1 MKNTRKHVVVFCA
14 QNREADMIDLEKL
27 NPILEGYKAYFPS
40 HWDDEKYKW
49 EAVKHFQDHWNI
61 DAENFGDMFKQAT
74 DKTFN
79 LLASGYAYPRGM
91 ITNFAKADD
100 EATRTMFRNLFDEEQ
115 DLAARVDAFQ
125 TASEELRAKYD
136 DGTWRNHYQ
145 NTNAIST
152 YLWLRYPDKYYIYKY
167 ELFRAAARELSSDYM
182 PKKNGSVE
190 TLIGGFKMYDEICE
204 AIKANSE
211 IVALFRNGITESCYP
226 DPELKT
232 ATIDVGFYLARFYLS
247 EQDAEKEENEW
258 FPKDYSPE
266 LSVENWVDLLND
278 SEVFTESSLKIV
290 KRMKDYGGAATCTQL
305 SIKYGDG
312 ANFYNTGSQS
322 LAKRIAKKTGCPV
335 MTRDTD
341 NSRWWPILYLGRDAD
356 KKDDGVYIWRL
367 RDELSEALD
376 KVDLSEIP
384 LYVDNSP
391 VIWKI
396 SHGSISESN
405 RTLFEDRKV
414 AVVHSTTKAMA
425 GSKVS
430 QGENF
435 MDSIKK
441 GDYFYLCYG
450 NSIRFLGQFT
460 SDKAVLN
467 PEMEDGWYER
477 DYRVIAKSK
486 DTSAYSGAHK
496 WWSPDFNST
505 CIKVEKDDQALF
517 ESEILQPYFD
527 MTLSKLFGDTD
538 PDMKYWWL
546 TANPKIWS
554 FADLKV
560 GEEQSYTLYNEN
572 GHKRRIFQN
581 FLDAKVGDIVIGYEA
596 NPVKRVVALAKIT
609 QANDGKSI
617 YFEKTEGLTS
627 PIEYLD
633 LKACPELEKMEFFV
647 QPNGSLFKL
656 TKGEF
661 DFIMDIIRD
670 DNPLKQADTSI
681 QKYTK
686 EDFLSKVYMTEE
698 RYDVLEALLRN
709 KKNLIL
715 QGAPG
720 VGKTFTAKKLAYA
733 MMGEVDDSR
742 IEMVQFHQN
751 YSYEDFIM
759 GYRPDCSDFKLND
772 GIFYR
777 FCQIAANHPDKD
789 YFFIIDEI
797 NRGNM
802 SKIFGELLMLIE
814 KDYRGTKATLAYSGM
829 PFSVP
834 ENLFIIG
841 MMNTADRSLA
851 MIDYALRRRFSFFE
865 MEPGFNS
872 EGFTNYQNSFAN
884 ETFNALIDQI
894 KALNKEIAEDKSLG
908 RGFQIGHSYFCGREE
923 AGCSEEWMHSVV
935 EFDILPMLGEYWF
948 DEPDKLSRWEKNL
961 RGVFDD

>member
-1 MKNTRKHVVVFCA
+1 
-14 QNREADMIDLEKL
+14 MIDLGKL

-49 EAVKHFQDHWNI
+49 EAIKQFQDHWDI

-100 EATRTMFRNLFDEEQ
+100 EATRTMFRNLFDESQ

-125 TASEELRAKYD
+125 TASEELRSKYD

-167 ELFRAAARELSSDYM
+167 ELFRAAAKELSSDYM
-182 PKKNGSVE
+182 PKRNGSVE
-190 TLIGGFKMYDEICE
+190 SLIGGNQMYDEICE
-204 AIKANSE
+204 AIKADPDIRGMIE
-211 IVALFRNGITESCYP
+211 AAMVPSCYP
-226 DPELKT
+226 DPEMKT
-232 ATIDVGFYLARFYLS
+232 VTIDVGFYLARYYLEERKS
-247 EQDAEKEENEW
+247 EQEEEEW
-258 FPKDYSPE
+258 FPKEYFPE
-266 LSVENWVDLLND
+266 LDADDWVELLSD
-278 SEVFTESSLKIV
+278 SSVFTTSSLQIM
-290 KRMKDYGGAATCTQL
+290 KRMKDYGGQATCTQL
-305 SIKYGDG
+305 SVKYGESK
-312 ANFYNTGSQS
+312 NFYNSGSSS
-322 LAKRIAKKTGCPV
+322 LAKRVAEKTGCEVPPD
-335 MTRDTD
+335 RDSG
-341 NSRWWPILYLGRDAD
+341 NARWWPILYVGKYAG
-356 KKDDGVYIWRL
+356 KDEEGSYIWRL
-367 RDELSEALD
+367 RDELSEALG
-376 KVDLSEIP
+376 KVDLSGID
-384 LYVDNSP
+384 LYA
-391 VIWKI
+391 K
-396 SHGSISESN
+396 E
-405 RTLFEDRKV
+405 E
-414 AVVHSTTKAMA
+414 AA
-425 GSKVS
+425 
-430 QGENF
+430 
-435 MDSIKK
+435 
-441 GDYFYLCYG
+441 
-450 NSIRFLGQFT
+450 
-460 SDKAVLN
+460 
-467 PEMEDGWYER
+467 EDGH
-477 DYRVIAKSK
+477 
-486 DTSAYSGAHK
+486 G
-496 WWSPDFNST
+496 
-505 CIKVEKDDQALF
+505 
-517 ESEILQPYFD
+517 
-527 MTLSKLFGDTD
+527 
-538 PDMKYWWL
+538 YWWL

-554 FADLKV
+554 FADIKI

-572 GHKRRIFQN
+572 GNKRRVFQN
-581 FLDAKVGDIVIGYEA
+581 FLDAKVGDVVIGYEA
-596 NPVKRVVALAKIT
+596 NPVKKVVAIARIT
-609 QANDGKSI
+609 QANDGKAI
-617 YFEKTEGLTS
+617 YFEKVEGLAT
-627 PIEYLD
+627 PIEYLA
-633 LKACPELEKMEFFV
+633 LKECPELEKMEFFV

-656 TKGEF
+656 TKGEY
-661 DFIMDIIRD
+661 DFIMDIIREE
-670 DNPLKQADTSI
+670 NPLQKPDAAK

-709 KKNLIL
+709 KMNVIL

-733 MMGEVDDSR
+733 MMDEVDDSR

-759 GYRPDCSDFKLND
+759 GYRPDGADFKLTD

-777 FCQIAANHPDKD
+777 FCQTAANYPDKEF
-789 YFFIIDEI
+789 FFIIDEI

-834 ENLFIIG
+834 ENLYIIG

-872 EGFTNYQNSFAN
+872 EGFTNYQNAFGN

-894 KALNKEIAEDKSLG
+894 KLLNKEITEDKSLG

-923 AGCSEEWMHSVV
+923 LGCTDEWMRSVV
-935 EFDILPMLGEYWF
+935 EFDILPMLSEYWF
-948 DEPDKLSRWEKNL
+948 DEPTKLQRWEKNL